1 MKILET
7 EQGWAVEHNGIVPV
21 TVEGTEYF
29 TDKRLLTT
37 AVEKRGMYIWV
48 DGSIEPTPEV
58 LVVPPAKSIDDD
70 AFEAAA
76 PKDSSGA
83 PPTQDP
89 PVDPDAD
96 KDRPKPSPKPTAP
109 GNKKRAPAKKKT
121 APTTE
126 PARGRGRPRIYTP
139 EEAAQRRREKS
150 REYASNRSDE
160 QKAAAR
166 ERARKWREEH
176 PEEVKAAREKSMA
189 KRAERYEKDPTYRAK
204 FNEYQRE
211 YKRSQRKAD

>member
-7 EQGWAVEHNGIVPV
+7 DQGWAVEHNGTIPMKI
-21 TVEGTEYF
+21 EGTGYF
-29 TDKRLLTT
+29 PDK
-37 AVEKRGMYIWV
+37 AVLVSAIEKRKLYIWS
-48 DGSIEPTPEV
+48 DGSIERRPEPGSQAA
-58 LVVPPAKSIDDD
+58 LDDEA

-83 PPTQDP
+83 PPTEDP

-109 GNKKRAPAKKKT
+109 GNKKSRAKKP
-121 APTTE
+121 AEE
-126 PARGRGRPRIYTP
+126 PKRGRGRPRIYTK
-139 EEAAQRRREKS
+139 EEAEERRRQKAK
-150 REYASNRSDE
+150 EYAANRSEE

-166 ERARKWREEH
+166 ERARKWREEN
-176 PEEVKAAREKSMA
+176 PDKVKAARDRSMQNRA
-189 KRAERYEKDPTYRAK
+189 KRYKEDPKFREQ

-211 YKRSQRKAD
+211 YKRAKRSGDK